1 MAAFSMLPD
10 FGFLTLAETERRR
23 ARREPNGPSTG
34 PPGQQAKSA
43 SFRRNPR
50 ISAGPRNEKGKP
62 RVVDLIYLV
71 EGSGIESESAS
82 IWFGQG

>member
-1 MAAFSMLPD
+1 MAAFSVLPD
-10 FGFLTLAETERRR
+10 FGFLTLAKTERRR
-23 ARREPNGPSTG
+23 ARRERNGPSTG

-50 ISAGPRNEKGKP
+50 ISVGPRNEKGKP

-71 EGSGIESESAS
+71 EGERNRK
-82 IWFGQG
+82 